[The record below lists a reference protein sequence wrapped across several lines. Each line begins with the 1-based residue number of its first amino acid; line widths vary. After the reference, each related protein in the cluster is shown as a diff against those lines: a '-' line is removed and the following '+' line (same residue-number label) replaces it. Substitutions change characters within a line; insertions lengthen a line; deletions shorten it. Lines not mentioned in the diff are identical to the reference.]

1 MHCCGLIVAGGRGR
15 RFGGQRPKQYRMLR
29 DRPLVVWALD
39 AFQRCA
45 RIDSLVLVVPGE
57 ERSRSEQLLASYS
70 FSKLQGLCEGGPE
83 RSDSVR
89 NGLLALPPEATHV
102 AIHDAARPLVS
113 PELIERVVRV
123 AAESGA
129 ALAALPATDT
139 VKLGREGQVERTLER
154 GIVHLAQTP
163 QVFSVALLRE
173 AYAQWEAG
181 GRPPLTDD
189 AQVVELYGGT
199 VRLVSG
205 ETTNLKVTIEEDLA
219 LAEAIL
225 AKQQVRV
232 RLPRSGV
239 GYDVH
244 QLAAGQR
251 LIIGGVEIPFE
262 KGLVGHSDADVL
274 AHAVGDA
281 LLGAAALGDLG
292 QHFPPGDPRFKGADS
307 LKLLA
312 EIRDLVERADYLVA
326 NVDSVVVAQQ
336 PKLMPFIGAMRERLA
351 AALRIERDRVSV
363 KATTTEGLGF
373 AGRGEGIAA
382 YATVSLVPT

>member
-1 MHCCGLIVAGGRGR
+1 
-15 RFGGQRPKQYRMLR
+15 MLR

-45 RIDSLVLVVPGE
+45 RIDSLVLVVPAE
-57 ERSRSEQLLASYS
+57 ERSRSQQLLSSYA
-70 FSKLQGLCEGGPE
+70 FSKLHGLCDGGAE

-139 VKLGREGQVERTLER
+139 VKLGRDGQVERTLER
-154 GIVHLAQTP
+154 GVVHLAQTP

-173 AYAQWEAG
+173 AYAQWEAA
-181 GRPPLTDD
+181 GRAPLTDD

-205 ETTNLKVTIEEDLA
+205 ETTNLKVTVEEDLT

-274 AHAVGDA
+274 AHAIGDA

-292 QHFPPGDPRFKGADS
+292 QHFPPSDPRYKGADS

-312 EIRDLVERADYLVA
+312 EIRDLVERADYRLA

-336 PKLMPFIGAMRERLA
+336 PRLMPFIGAMRERLA
-351 AALRIERDRVSV
+351 AALRIDRDRVSV

-382 YATVSLVPT
+382 YATVTLVPA